1 MLSRFHPIPER
12 YGQTDGQTDRRTEFL
27 YQYRAS
33 VRASVCWRAI
43 KTALKVLYYWRN
55 EANYFQTRSIARPLC
70 DSRASCFLPRDAMH
84 SADYAVGRRLS
95 VCLCVCPSH
104 AGILSKRLNISSN
117 FFTIGLPHHYRFST
131 PNAMAILRR
140 EPPKGGGASAR
151 GMKKSRFSTNVSPY
165 LRNDAR

>member
-33 VRASVCWRAI
+33 VCWRAI
-43 KTALKVLYYWRN
+43 KTAFEVLYYWRN

-140 EPPKGGGASAR
+140 EPPKGGGGASAR
-151 GMKKSRFSTNVSPY
+151 GMKKSRFSTNVLPY